1 MLRPLPLLL
10 ALGAC
15 GSNAPPSTPAT
26 PTEPATPTPPTP
38 SYEVHEWGLVR
49 RALPDRVIVSGPPGT
64 SRMDPMPVAKPVLYF
79 HRDGDGPLTIDVE
92 VTMPSGHVVEH
103 WPLTTSAPTPTSIR
117 WADVALV
124 EGHCRGSRYPR
135 PMEPPCN
142 AVSDFCE
149 AAELATV
156 EAEDGD
162 CVHVAGQP
170 FDHLFYRGEVTSPPT
185 FSTRSAGSTADFP
198 LALALEGDVLRVT
211 HRGRAPIPGKLV
223 RVRRSGAAVSVV
235 EAPRPGAS
243 ATLPPPSV
251 PNGEGARALA
261 DSLRSA
267 GLTDAEARAFARAWD
282 VELFGA
288 ITASVTTIPPA
299 PSAAPPSAAS
309 SAASPST
316 ASPSADVLPSAMPM
330 GAPADDALLYVL
342 PTDDADALATL
353 RFDPPPR
360 VVRRAIVVWIDV
372 VLGRPVQR

>member
-26 PTEPATPTPPTP
+26 PSEPATANATTP

-49 RALPDRVIVSGPPGT
+49 RAFPDRVIVSGPRGT

-79 HRDGDGPLTIDVE
+79 HRDGEGPLAIDVD
-92 VTMPSGHVVEH
+92 VAMPSGHVVEH
-103 WPLTTSAPTPTSIR
+103 WPLTTTNATPSSIR

-142 AVSDFCE
+142 AVPDFCE

-185 FSTRSAGSTADFP
+185 FP
-198 LALALEGDVLRVT
+198 LELVLEGDVLRVT
-211 HRGRAPIPGKLV
+211 HRGRAPIPGRLV
-223 RVRRSGAAVSVV
+223 RVRRSGAVVSVV
-235 EAPRPGAS
+235 DPPSPGAS
-243 ATLPPPSV
+243 VTLPAPHT
-251 PNGEGARALA
+251 PNAEGARALA

-288 ITASVTTIPPA
+288 LTASVTTIPPA
-299 PSAAPPSAAS
+299 PSGAVVAS
-309 SAASPST
+309 ASP
-316 ASPSADVLPSAMPM
+316 MP
-330 GAPADDALLYVL
+330 APTDDSLLYVL
-342 PTDDADALATL
+342 PMADADALATL

-360 VVRRAIVVWIDV
+360 VVRRAIVAWIDV
-372 VLGRPVQR
+372 VLGRPVQP

>member
-103 WPLTTSAPTPTSIR
+103 WPLTTSGPTPASIR

-135 PMEPPCN
+135 PMEPPCSG
-142 AVSDFCE
+142 VPDFCE

-170 FDHLFYRGEVTSPPT
+170 FDHLFYRGEVTSPP
-185 FSTRSAGSTADFP
+185 AFP
-198 LALALEGDVLRVT
+198 LELALEGDVLRVT
-211 HRGRAPIPGKLV
+211 HRGRGVIPGKLV
-223 RVRRSGAAVSVV
+223 RVRRSGRAVSVV
-235 EAPRPGAS
+235 DAPSPGAS
-243 ATLPPPSV
+243 ATLPTPST

-261 DSLRSA
+261 DSLRAA
-267 GLTDAEARAFARAWD
+267 GLTDAEARAFARAWEL
-282 VELFGA
+282 ELFGA
-288 ITASVTTIPPA
+288 LTASVTTIPPT
-299 PSAAPPSAAS
+299 P
-309 SAASPST
+309 SAASPS
-316 ASPSADVLPSAMPM
+316 AAVVSAMPM
-330 GAPADDALLYVL
+330 GVPADDTLLYVL
-342 PTDDADALATL
+342 PTHDADALATL

-360 VVRRAIVVWIDV
+360 VVRRAIVAWIDV
-372 VLGRPVQR
+372 ALGRPVQR

>member
-15 GSNAPPSTPAT
+15 GSNAPPAEPTAPAEPTTPAEPT
-26 PTEPATPTPPTP
+26 APTEPTAPASAPT
-38 SYEVHEWGLVR
+38 YEVHEWGLVR
-49 RALPDRVIVSGPPGT
+49 RAFPDRVIVSGPPGT

-79 HRDGDGPLTIDVE
+79 HRDGEGSLAIDVD
-92 VTMPSGHVVEH
+92 VAMPSGHVVEQ
-103 WPLTTSAPTPTSIR
+103 WPLTTTTPTPSSIR

-135 PMEPPCN
+135 PMEPPCS
-142 AVSDFCE
+142 AVPDFCE

-162 CVHVAGQP
+162 CVHVDGQP

-185 FSTRSAGSTADFP
+185 FP
-198 LALALEGDVLRVT
+198 LELALEGDVLRVT

-235 EAPRPGAS
+235 DAPSPGTS
-243 ATLPPPSV
+243 VTLPPPRTA
-251 PNGEGARALA
+251 NGEGARALA
-261 DSLRSA
+261 ESLRSA
-267 GLTDAEARAFARAWD
+267 GLTDAEAQAFARAWD

-288 ITASVTTIPPA
+288 LTASVTTIPPA
-299 PSAAPPSAAS
+299 PSAT
-309 SAASPST
+309 SPST
-316 ASPSADVLPSAMPM
+316 APSTASDAIPAAMPM

-342 PTDDADALATL
+342 PTDDAAALATL

-360 VVRRAIVVWIDV
+360 VVRRAIVAWIDV
-372 VLGRPVQR
+372 ALGRPVQR